1 MTEKRGLGLWMCTS
15 LVAGSMIGSGVF
27 LLPAALAPF
36 GGISMVGWLVS
47 AGGAMCLALVLARL
61 GATLPKVG
69 GPYAYGRE
77 GFGDFVGFWIAWSYW
92 ISLLT
97 GNAALAVATA
107 SYATVFWPVLGVSP
121 TAGLITA
128 LVALWSLVLVNV
140 HGVRTAGQ
148 LQLVTTVLKLLP
160 LVAVGTVGF
169 LYFEADHFQPFN
181 PTGENSFR
189 AVTATVALTLWAF
202 LGLEAGTIPAADV
215 RDPARTIPRATILGT
230 SVSAVIYIT
239 CTAAVM
245 GIIAPADLAVSTAPF
260 ADAAGSIWGTW
271 GRWIIGAG
279 ATISCFGALNGWVLM
294 TGQIPRAAALDGLL
308 PARFAHLS
316 RRGTPV
322 AGLVLSGIIA
332 TILIA
337 MNYSR
342 GLVEAFTFLILL
354 ATLATLLPYVFT
366 SMTGLMM
373 GLRERSKSRRGGGA
387 GTAALARVIVSVL
400 AFGFSLWAVVG
411 AGAETVFWGFLML
424 LCGVPVF
431 AMMRWRLEGLPGGGQ
446 AASDGPGRQTGSAG
460 PGASQ

>member
-1 MTEKRGLGLWMCTS
+1 MMAKRKLGLWMCTS

-27 LLPAALAPF
+27 LLPASLAPF
-36 GGISMVGWLVS
+36 GGISILGWLVS

-61 GATLPKVG
+61 GATLPRVG

-107 SYATVFWPVLGVSP
+107 SYATVFWPALAVSP
-121 TAGLITA
+121 AAGLATA
-128 LVALWSLVLVNV
+128 LAALWTLALINA
-140 HGVRTAGQ
+140 HGVRTAG
-148 LQLVTTVLKLLP
+148 LVQLVTTVLKLLP
-160 LVAVGTVGF
+160 LAAIGTVGL
-169 LYFEADHFQPFN
+169 LYFQADHFQPFN
-181 PTGENSFR
+181 PAGESPFS

-202 LGLEAGTIPAADV
+202 LGLEAGTVPAGDV
-215 RDPARTIPRATILGT
+215 RDPARTIPKATILGT
-230 SVSAVIYIT
+230 SIAAVVYIA

-245 GIIAPADLAVSTAPF
+245 GIIAPGELALSTAPF

-271 GRWIIGAG
+271 GRWVIGAG
-279 ATISCFGALNGWVLM
+279 ATISCFGALNGWVLL

-316 RRGTPV
+316 ARGTPV
-322 AGLVLSGIIA
+322 VGIFLSAVLA

-337 MNYSR
+337 MNYTR
-342 GLVEAFTFLILL
+342 GLVQAFTFLILL

-373 GLRERSKSRRGGGA
+373 ALRERSRSRAA
-387 GTAALARVIVSVL
+387 GLPAARSLTRAIVSVL
-400 AFGFSLWAVVG
+400 AFGFSLWAVMG

-424 LCGVPVF
+424 LAGVPVF
-431 AMMRWRLEGLPGGGQ
+431 VAMRWRGSDSTRGRSPPGDAAGG
-446 AASDGPGRQTGSAG
+446 AR
-460 PGASQ
+460 

>member
-1 MTEKRGLGLWMCTS
+1 MTSKRKLGLWMCTS

-27 LLPAALAPF
+27 LLPASLATF
-36 GGISMVGWLVS
+36 GGISILGWLVS
-47 AGGAMCLALVLARL
+47 AGGAMCMALVLARL
-61 GATLPKVG
+61 GATLPRVG

-107 SYATVFWPVLGVSP
+107 SYATVFWPALATSP
-121 TAGLITA
+121 AAGLGTA
-128 LVALWSLVLVNV
+128 LAALWSLALVNA
-140 HGVRTAGQ
+140 HGVRTAG
-148 LQLVTTVLKLLP
+148 LVQLVTTVLKLLP
-160 LVAVGTVGF
+160 LAAVGTAGF
-169 LYFEADHFQPFN
+169 LYFQADHFQPFN
-181 PTGENSFR
+181 PAGESAFS

-202 LGLEAGTIPAADV
+202 LGLEAGTVPAGDV

-230 SVSAVIYIT
+230 SIAAVVYIA

-245 GIIAPADLAVSTAPF
+245 GIIAPGELAQSTAPF

-271 GRWIIGAG
+271 GRWVIGAG
-279 ATISCFGALNGWVLM
+279 ATISCFGALNGWVLL

-316 RRGTPV
+316 SHGTPV
-322 AGLVLSGIIA
+322 VGIFLSAVLAS
-332 TILIA
+332 ILIA
-337 MNYSR
+337 MNYTR
-342 GLVEAFTFLILL
+342 GLVQAFTFLILL

-373 GLRERSKSRRGGGA
+373 ALRERSLSRAGGRRAAKS
-387 GTAALARVIVSVL
+387 LARAIVSVL
-400 AFGFSLWAVVG
+400 AFGFSLWAVLG

-424 LCGVPVF
+424 LAGVPVF
-431 AMMRWRLEGLPGGGQ
+431 VAMRWRGGDSTRGRP
-446 AASDGPGRQTGSAG
+446 ASADRVGGDA
-460 PGASQ
+460 

>member
-1 MTEKRGLGLWMCTS
+1 MTNKRGLGLWMCTS

-27 LLPAALAPF
+27 LLPASLAPF
-36 GGISMVGWLVS
+36 GGISIVGWLVS
-47 AGGAMCLALVLARL
+47 AGGAMCMALVLARL
-61 GATLPKVG
+61 GATMPRVG

-107 SYATVFWPVLGVSP
+107 SYATVFWPVLGISP
-121 TAGLITA
+121 AAGLATA
-128 LVALWSLVLVNV
+128 LAALWTLALVNA
-140 HGVRTAGQ
+140 HGVRTAGL

-160 LVAVGTVGF
+160 LAAVGTVGF
-169 LYFEADHFQPFN
+169 LYFQADHFQPFN
-181 PTGENSFR
+181 PAGESPFS

-202 LGLEAGTIPAADV
+202 LGLEAGTVPAGDV

-230 SVSAVIYIT
+230 SIAAVIYIA

-245 GIIAPADLAVSTAPF
+245 GIIAPAELALSTAPF

-279 ATISCFGALNGWVLM
+279 ATISCFGALNGWVLL

-308 PARFAHLS
+308 PARFAQLGP
-316 RRGTPV
+316 RGTPV
-322 AGLVLSGIIA
+322 AGIFLSAAIA

-337 MNYSR
+337 MNYTR
-342 GLVEAFTFLILL
+342 GLVQAFTFLILL

-366 SMTGLMM
+366 SMTGLIMA
-373 GLRERSKSRRGGGA
+373 LRERSRSRIDGR
-387 GTAALARVIVSVL
+387 TAAGPLARAIVSVL

-424 LCGVPVF
+424 LAGVPVF
-431 AMMRWRLEGLPGGGQ
+431 AAMRWRGGGSPGGSPAAGDGSGGATSAKGPGGG
-446 AASDGPGRQTGSAG
+446 R
-460 PGASQ
+460 